1 MKINL
6 RKNYNLLLITGLALY
21 ALGIILNII
30 FNLDAS
36 IEDNAILGMVTDING
51 WLFIILT
58 VIIAPFLEEFSFRS
72 WAIKKKWTKYLCLG
86 LATGFIS
93 ISFNIYAGIFY
104 ALAFSAIKFLLNEK
118 PKTQTYSFAILT
130 SLGFALCHYGNL
142 DLLNYLVS
150 FPMYFG
156 LALVLCYI
164 ALRFKFRYAILT
176 HALYNFSLM
185 LLGGFIIPFGEN
197 IVLNDGN
204 YNGKLTPVSGL
215 CSYSDSINM
224 IGGKTTNIYR
234 KSLPQIASS
243 LIDNNFDFQYKTYP
257 IGYNLYNLNVVCV
270 DSCGIDLKNL
280 FKEIVK
286 KGNLRVDTISEIKTV
301 YFLKVKDIEKIK
313 VKTTDPK
320 NKDFFDYD
328 QLQYIVAGFAESQN
342 IIIRVPEEL
351 KEVKI
356 KYNVAFYSKNMKPLV
371 KLPEALKNVEKEY
384 GFILTPKQA
393 EVKTIRIFEEK

>member
-1 MKINL
+1 MKINIK
-6 RKNYNLLLITGLALY
+6 KNYNLLLITGLALFV
-21 ALGIILNII
+21 LGMVLNVIC
-30 FNLDAS
+30 NLDAS
-36 IEDNAILGMVTDING
+36 VEDNPILGQIIDLNG
-51 WLFIILT
+51 WLFIITT
-58 VIIAPFLEEFSFRS
+58 VIIAPILEEFSFRS
-72 WAIKKKWTKYLCLG
+72 WTIKKKWTKYLCLG
-86 LATGFIS
+86 LSTGIIS
-93 ISFNIYAGIFY
+93 ISFNIYAGIFFV
-104 ALAFSAIKFLLNEK
+104 LAFSAIKFLLNEK
-118 PKTQTYSFAILT
+118 PKTQTYSYVVLT
-130 SLGFALCHYGNL
+130 SLGFALCHYENL
-142 DLLNYLVS
+142 DLLNYLVA

-185 LLGGFIIPFGEN
+185 LLGGFIIPYGGE

-204 YNGKLTPVSGL
+204 YTGKLNSVSGL
-215 CSYSDSINM
+215 YSYSDSVNM

-234 KSLPQIASS
+234 KTLPQIASS

-257 IGYNLYNLNVVCV
+257 KDYSLYNLNVVGI
-270 DSCGIDLKNL
+270 DSCGIDLRSL

-301 YFLKVKDIEKIK
+301 YFLTVKDIEKIK

-320 NKDFFDYD
+320 NKDFFDYN
-328 QLQYIVAGFAESQN
+328 QLEYIISGFAESQD

-356 KYNVAFYSKNMKPLV
+356 KYNIAFYSKNMKPLV

-393 EVKTIRIFEEK
+393 EVKTIRLFEED